1 MRGGGGGF
9 RGTSLGSGGGGF
21 RRMGQGRGGLHGGG
35 FREEVALEASIGCE
49 ASVAT
54 DDFQAGIGAMAVE
67 EDMVGVTLADT
78 FAVVL
83 GIGAIPDSGIVPFTS
98 SPSALS
104 TSTTRTI
111 ACRKPRDASTRMEM
125 RWSVITSNTLGDHS
139 G

>member
-1 MRGGGGGF
+1 MEV
-9 RGTSLGSGGGGF
+9 GSG
-21 RRMGQGRGGLHGGG
+21 
-35 FREEVALEASIGCE
+35 EEVAVEASIGGE
-49 ASVAT
+49 TSVAM
-54 DDFQAGIGAMAVE
+54 DDFEAGIGAMAVE
-67 EDMVGVTLADT
+67 EDMVGVPIIFADT

-83 GIGAIPDSGIVPFTS
+83 GIGAIPDSGIIPFTG